1 MASNGAAYTE
11 TSALIFGQ
19 DPTGGSWPV
28 GDVARVHLVRHV
40 AGDSHAALAWVG
52 AAMTRFE
59 QEIDELWHDSMQADD
74 RAMSQRL
81 AEVSHALHRAAW
93 LLEQD
98 DDAIG

>member
-1 MASNGAAYTE
+1 MASNGAAFTE
-11 TSALIFGQ
+11 TSALTDGN

-28 GDVARVHLVRHV
+28 GDVARLQLVRQGV
-40 AGDSHAALAWVG
+40 GDSKAALAWAG
-52 AAMTRFE
+52 AAMARVE
-59 QEIDELWHDSMQADD
+59 QEIDHLWRDSMQADD

-81 AEVSHALHRAAW
+81 DEVSHALHRAAW